1 MKKAEMVSSTADRL
15 AEAIELRHTTASD
28 LSKAVN
34 ISKSTMSY
42 YLKGRFV
49 PKQDKIYSLAKELRV
64 SPTWLMGFNV
74 SVDGDIEAPPTEAVF
89 QYAYNSTSDT
99 AKALKEHLLSAM
111 KLLEQQQPKS
121 DIEKKFGQLTHA
133 NQKSVMALIDS
144 MLLQQQKAHPIKS
157 DEVG

>member
-1 MKKAEMVSSTADRL
+1 MRKAEMVSSTAERL

-74 SVDGDIEAPPTEAVF
+74 SVDGDIEAPPTAEALA

-99 AKALKEHLLSAM
+99 AKALRDHLLSAM
-111 KLLEQQQPKS
+111 KLLEAEQHGKS
-121 DIEKKFGQLTHA
+121 EIEAKFNRLTPA
-133 NQKSVMALIDS
+133 NQKSVMD
-144 MLLQQQKAHPIKS
+144 MVDFLLAQQK
-157 DEVG
+157 

>member
-1 MKKAEMVSSTADRL
+1 MKKAEMVSSTAERL

-42 YLKGRFV
+42 YLKGKFV

-74 SVDGDIEAPPTEAVF
+74 SVDGDIEALAN
-89 QYAYNSTSDT
+89 YAYNSTTDT
-99 AKALKEHLLSAM
+99 AKALRDHLMSAM
-111 KLLEQQQPKS
+111 KLLEQEQATS
-121 DIEKKFGQLTHA
+121 EIEDKYNRLTPA
-133 NQKSVMALIDS
+133 NQKSVMD
-144 MLLQQQKAHPIKS
+144 MVDFLLAQQK
-157 DEVG
+157 

>member
-1 MKKAEMVSSTADRL
+1 MKKAEMVSSTAERL

-74 SVDGDIEAPPTEAVF
+74 SVDGDIEAPPAEAIA

-111 KLLEQQQPKS
+111 KLLEQQPKS
-121 DIEKKFGQLTHA
+121 DIEKKFGQLTPA
-133 NQKSVMALIDS
+133 NQTIVMTMIDT
-144 MLLQQQKAHPIKS
+144 MLAQQK
-157 DEVG
+157 